1 MKKMS
6 DKDELDEDAAFSI
19 NEDQELAVIHMRTLV
34 YGTCH
39 ATKEMHTLTERERLG
54 DDDLTS
60 LADLIQSSTQLDKSL
75 VAWEHQTSVTH
86 PYHNVDSARLW
97 PSQKQVPAGAPKTI
111 HVYSSISIAAMWNLY
126 RTTRLY
132 LLKSLRRAGLR
143 LMLEQGQTSIP
154 EAHAKLEAE
163 LTGNLQRLSNDVC
176 GSIPYMLGEVDQEDH
191 LKHNQHNRAVGGMFL
206 LWPLGSL
213 LPLGV
218 LPPEQIA
225 WIQERLVYI
234 RNGLGIQHGVDSVIT
249 AEAAHT

>member
-6 DKDELDEDAAFSI
+6 DKDEIDENAALSI

-34 YGTCH
+34 YAVCH
-39 ATKEMHTLTERERLG
+39 ATKEMHTLTERKRFT
-54 DDDLTS
+54 DDDVTS
-60 LADLIQSSTQLDKSL
+60 LADQTQSGMQLDESL
-75 VAWEHQTSVTH
+75 VAWENQTSMTH

-97 PSQKQVPAGAPKTI
+97 PSRNQLAAGAPAAI

-132 LLKSLRRAGLR
+132 LLKSLNRSSAR
-143 LMLEQGQTSIP
+143 LALEQGQTSDS
-154 EAHAKLEAE
+154 ASHAKVEAE
-163 LTGNLQRLSNDVC
+163 LTSNMQRLSNDVC
-176 GSIPYMLGEVDQEDH
+176 GSIPYMLGEVDQEEH

-218 LPPEQIA
+218 LPPQQVA

-234 RNGLGIQHGVDSVIT
+234 RHGLGIQHGVDCAIT
-249 AEAAHT
+249 VKAAHT